1 MKLGDII
8 KDQKNKT
15 SNLEQ
20 NLGDVFSQIQN
31 QLEDLQLQIE
41 NQEEIINQRP
51 SGYINEIKSG
61 CCVPKLNK
69 ERCVIT

>member
-1 MKLGDII
+1 MQHKSPTEIL
-8 KDQKNKT
+8 KT
-15 SNLEQ
+15 TFGYDNFR
-20 NLGDVFSQIQN
+20 G
-31 QLEDLQLQIE
+31 

-61 CCVPKLNK
+61 CCLPKLNK